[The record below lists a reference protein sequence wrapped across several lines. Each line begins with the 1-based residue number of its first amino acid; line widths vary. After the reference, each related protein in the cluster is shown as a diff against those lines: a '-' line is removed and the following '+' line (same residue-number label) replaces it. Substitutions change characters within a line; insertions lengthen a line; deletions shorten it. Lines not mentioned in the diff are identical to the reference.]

1 MRLWPLVLRPY
12 LIKAPTLDLGAP
24 TPRTPILWNSEA
36 STPRALSLSF
46 KMNQVKRLSSHSI
59 FSFLL
64 NLAFIFYIT
73 LLRQPELRLYLLP
86 LDLSASSSSAG
97 PFSFI
102 FFCWTFWL
110 HLLPLDLSASSSS
123 ARPFSFHFLLLNLSA
138 SFFLLFLWLPM
149 SLQLPFSSA
158 SFGLLR
164 TEAF

>member
-110 HLLPLDLSASSSS
+110 HLLPLDLSASIFFCWTFRLPSFYYSFGS
-123 ARPFSFHFLLLNLSA
+123 LCLFSF
-138 SFFLLFLWLPM
+138 LFLRLP
-149 SLQLPFSSA
+149 SA
-158 SFGLLR
+158 YSELKRFNSFLY
-164 TEAF
+164 EFH